1 MKRLMFVIML
11 MFTALPVFCQVVD
24 PAPVTDYMQY
34 FLSLGGFVLLINLAT
49 EFLRNLL
56 NLKKFWLQFT
66 SWLIGF
72 GLALLAWVLNL
83 GMFAGLEYWGM
94 LALGFAGS
102 LCANGVFDTGV
113 IEWILRLLHIYSPP
127 EKKKIT

>member
-1 MKRLMFVIML
+1 MKRIMFVIML
-11 MFTALPVFCQVVD
+11 MFTALPVFCQAVD

-127 EKKKIT
+127 EKEKII